1 MIQFIA
7 KDTDMKTLKNKY
19 LPVHD
24 RFVWAELMLMLLWT
38 FLMCVYI
45 APGSFTAELRIM
57 LQNPLLLFLNIMPP
71 AVLLLVLYFVTANSF
86 ISGGVTNLIFG
97 LLSYVNLLKIDGRD
111 DPFVPADITLL
122 REALTATGE
131 YRLDMHYGI
140 VAILLLSTVVLLA
153 LGIVIGRGKR
163 PRTLVRI
170 GGALLS
176 LAVFFGCFFT
186 LYRDRELY
194 ASFPVSNEYNIT
206 TVFNELGFNYC
217 FLYNT
222 ELYSVDKPEGYSQS
236 DIEKFIDE
244 FEPTAPETDERPQVI
259 YIMCEAFSD
268 LNADDAFA
276 YTEEDSPLSGYFKVI
291 ESPNSI
297 SGKLVVPNFGAG
309 TANTEFDVIG
319 EMQTNMISRTSNSA
333 LRSFHKNTPSVAY
346 VMRSLGYGTLFMH
359 PGESWF
365 YNRDSAMSFL
375 GFEDKIFAEAFG
387 ETPNLDTAFLET
399 LKSEISS
406 RTSDGE
412 KLFTYATTIQNH
424 QAYNYTKY
432 PTVDITPV
440 KTNVELSAEAQEYL
454 SVYSYGI
461 ECSSNMLFELTEYLN
476 ALDEPYVLVFFGD
489 HLPNL
494 GPDYLSYRE
503 LGLDIGKNETPEQ
516 VLDSCSVPYIIWG
529 NDAYL
534 KGDSMADRAEK
545 LDLPEDGRIS
555 ACFLSS
561 AVMELLGYDGC
572 DAYTSFMC
580 ELRRE
585 LPVIKSG
592 IVCRADG
599 EITDSP
605 TPQEQELI
613 NKLHC
618 WQYYRMMT
626 EKTS

>member
-1 MIQFIA
+1 
-7 KDTDMKTLKNKY
+7 MKTLKNKY
-19 LPVHD
+19 LPFHD
-24 RFVWAELMLMLLWT
+24 RFAWAELILMLVWI

-45 APGSFTAELRIM
+45 EPGSFMAAMRIM
-57 LQNPLLLFLNIMPP
+57 LHNPLLLFLNILPP
-71 AVLLLVLYFVTANSF
+71 AVLLLVLYFATANSF

-97 LLSYVNLLKIDGRD
+97 LLNYVNLLKIDGRD

-140 VAILLLSTVVLLA
+140 VAILLLSSAALLI

-163 PRTLVRI
+163 PHAAVRV

-194 ASFPVSNEYNIT
+194 ASFPVSNQYNIT

-236 DIEKFIDE
+236 DIEKCIDE
-244 FEPTAPETDERPQVI
+244 FEPTAPETGERPQVLF
-259 YIMCEAFSD
+259 IMCEAFSD
-268 LNADDAFA
+268 LFDNELFT
-276 YTEEDSPLSGYFKVI
+276 YTAEDSPLSGYFKVT
-291 ESPNSI
+291 ESPNCI
-297 SGKLVVPNFGAG
+297 SGKIVVPNFGAG

-346 VMRSLGYGTLFMH
+346 LMRSLGYGTLFMH

-375 GFEDKIFAEAFG
+375 GFEDRLFVGEFG
-387 ETPNLDTAFLET
+387 ENPYIDATFLAE
-399 LKSEISS
+399 LKAELSS

-432 PTVDITPV
+432 PGTDIPPV
-440 KTNVELSAEAQEYL
+440 ETDIELSAAAQEYL
-454 SVYSYGI
+454 SVYGYGI
-461 ECSSNMLFELTEYLN
+461 KCSSDMLLELTEYLN
-476 ALDEPYVLVFFGD
+476 TLDEPYVLVFFGD

-503 LGLDIGKNETPEQ
+503 LGLSVGKNETPEQ
-516 VLDSCSVPYIIWG
+516 VLDTCSVPYIIWG

-534 KGDSMADRAEK
+534 KGESMADRAEK

-555 ACFLSS
+555 ACFLGST
-561 AVMELLGYDGC
+561 VMELLGYDGC

-605 TPQEQELI
+605 TKEEQELV

-618 WQYYRMMT
+618 WQYYRMIT